1 MKSKILVVEDSI
13 SDVVF
18 LKKTLENEN
27 YDLNYAENG
36 KDALALIKNDTPD
49 LVILDILLPDIDGYE
64 VCRRIR
70 NNDSLVNLP
79 VLFYSAIKTIDEKL
93 LGLEMGASEFLSK
106 STDDRELLARIRNL
120 LKTKKKIDTA
130 IASSFY
136 DPLTNVY
143 SPQYFEHRIND
154 ECLRSRRYKRDLSCM
169 LMDVDKFEMINNTF
183 GTHTGDRTLKKI
195 AELVQKNIR
204 SADEVCRYKEDEF
217 AVLLPETNLREAY
230 AIAERVRQY
239 LCMSD
244 DLRNECTVDL
254 TVSCGVSFYGSGVK
268 DTAELISQA
277 NTALKQA
284 KKEGSNQTKFYQL

>member
-1 MKSKILVVEDSI
+1 MKNKILIVEDSI
-13 SDVVF
+13 SDIVF
-18 LKKTLENEN
+18 LKKALENEDYN
-27 YDLNYAENG
+27 LNYAENG
-36 KDALALIKNDTPD
+36 KDALTLIKNDTPD

-70 NNDSLVNLP
+70 NNDSWVNLP
-79 VLFYSAIKTIDEKL
+79 ILFYSAIKTVDEKL
-93 LGLEMGASEFLSK
+93 LGLKMGASEFLSK
-106 STDDRELLARIRNL
+106 SADNRELLARIRNL

-154 ECLRSRRYKRDLSCM
+154 ECMRSRRYKRNLSCV
-169 LMDVDKFEMINNTF
+169 LMDVDKFQIINNTF
-183 GTHTGDRTLKKI
+183 GTHTGDRTLRKI
-195 AELVQKNIR
+195 AEIIQQNIR

-217 AVLLPETNLREAY
+217 AVLMPETNLREAY

-254 TVSCGVSFYGSGVK
+254 TVSCGVSFYGNNVK
-268 DTAELISQA
+268 DTNELISQA
-277 NTALKQA
+277 SDALKQA
-284 KKEGSNQTKFYQL
+284 KQEGSNQTKFYQL